1 MSGLLQRLVSPLKVG
16 DHVFVVD
23 QPGRSGREPIA
34 RYLPV
39 TRVGRKYG
47 FVQRFGSRDEA
58 FYLLNGASA
67 GEKQNERANGWG
79 FDVYASEQHWKE
91 ETTAVAER
99 ERLEGRLL
107 TDWGRLTSKL
117 TPSQVEAIHRIL
129 DMG

>member
-1 MSGLLQRLVSPLKVG
+1 MSGLLQRLVSPLRVG

-23 QPGRSGREPIA
+23 QRGRSGGEPNA

-47 FVQRFGSRDEA
+47 FVQRFGSREEA
-58 FYLLNGASA
+58 FYLFDGRSA
-67 GEKQNERANGWG
+67 CEKQNERANGWG
-79 FDVYASEQHWKE
+79 FDVYVSEQHWKE

-117 TPSQVEAIHRIL
+117 TAAQVDAIHNIL
-129 DMG
+129 DLG